1 MSALYDTI
9 QQMIRRELASR
20 RQTEIGIVQ
29 AVFPASSGGGA
40 YSADVVLR
48 DTELVLRQ
56 VPVATP
62 RKGFASLPEVGDL
75 VLLSFVGGAL
85 NRPVVCGTL
94 YNEADTPPD
103 NSENDWVL
111 QLPSG
116 ADARDGGVR
125 VEIRQ
130 SSPQGFSVSLMGER
144 FKLEVQDDD
153 PVMRL
158 QVADTTI
165 SIDGGGGVQIDTP
178 GNLDV
183 SAAGRLRLKA
193 DGDATLEAGGNLVLK
208 GAMVKIN

>member
-1 MSALYDTI
+1 
-9 QQMIRRELASR
+9 
-20 RQTEIGIVQ
+20 
-29 AVFPASSGGGA
+29 
-40 YSADVVLR
+40 
-48 DTELVLRQ
+48 
-56 VPVATP
+56 
-62 RKGFASLPEVGDL
+62 
-75 VLLSFVGGAL
+75 
-85 NRPVVCGTL
+85 VVCGTL

>member
-1 MSALYDTI
+1 M
-9 QQMIRRELASR
+9 
-20 RQTEIGIVQ
+20 
-29 AVFPASSGGGA
+29 
-40 YSADVVLR
+40 
-48 DTELVLRQ
+48 
-56 VPVATP
+56 
-62 RKGFASLPEVGDL
+62 
-75 VLLSFVGGAL
+75 
-85 NRPVVCGTL
+85 
-94 YNEADTPPD
+94 
-103 NSENDWVL
+103 L